1 MRGGQSP
8 PTPDP
13 SGRRY
18 LPPSGGTDK
27 TPCPSGSAAAVPS
40 PLQGDYSDLI
50 PGIVQDAESGQVLM
64 LGYLN
69 QEAIDLTAETGFVH
83 FWSRSRQKMW
93 KKGETSGNTLRL
105 VDMVGD
111 CDSDALLIRANP
123 DGPTC
128 HTGEVSCFDVGAI
141 APLPPPTGGG
151 TFPPAGGPTA
161 PLPPPS
167 LRSAQEPSPQGGTDG
182 NPYPSGSAAAV
193 PSPLQGDYPDTN
205 SLGPLWQTIQKRKA
219 ERPEGSYTVELM
231 DGGVD
236 LVGRKVLEEAGEVLM
251 AAKDHANGVADDRRV
266 AEEAGDLIYHLLAL
280 LVERDIPLDEVFSV
294 LQERSQ

>member
-1 MRGGQSP
+1 VNGNQSP
-8 PTPDP
+8 SERTPYP
-13 SGRRY
+13 R
-18 LPPSGGTDK
+18 
-27 TPCPSGSAAAVPS
+27 PSGSAVPS
-40 PLQGDYSDLI
+40 PLQGDYSGLI

-69 QEAIDLTAETGFVH
+69 QEAIDLTVETGFVH
-83 FWSRSRQKMW
+83 FWSRSRQEMW
-93 KKGETSGNTLRL
+93 KKGETSGNTLRF
-105 VDMVGD
+105 VDMTGD

-128 HTGEVSCFDVGAI
+128 HTGEVSCFD
-141 APLPPPTGGG
+141 GGG
-151 TFPPAGGPTA
+151 SRVAGA

-182 NPYPSGSAAAV
+182 EVLPPF
-193 PSPLQGDYPDTN
+193 QGDY
-205 SLGPLWQTIQKRKA
+205 SLAGLWRTIQERKRG
-219 ERPEGSYTVELM
+219 RPERSYTVQLM

-266 AEEAGDLIYHLLAL
+266 AEEAGDVIYHLLAL
-280 LVERDIPLDEVFSV
+280 LAEREIPLDEVFSV